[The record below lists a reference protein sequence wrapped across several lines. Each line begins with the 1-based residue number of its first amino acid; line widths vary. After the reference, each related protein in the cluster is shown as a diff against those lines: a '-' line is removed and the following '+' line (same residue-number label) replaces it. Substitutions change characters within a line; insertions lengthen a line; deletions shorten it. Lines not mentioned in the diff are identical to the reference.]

1 MIHSDI
7 KEIYYGYDFG
17 IEKIE
22 KKNNPKETRG
32 TPDYISP
39 EVI

>member
-22 KKNNPKETRG
+22 KKITLKKLEELQ
-32 TPDYISP
+32 I
-39 EVI
+39 I